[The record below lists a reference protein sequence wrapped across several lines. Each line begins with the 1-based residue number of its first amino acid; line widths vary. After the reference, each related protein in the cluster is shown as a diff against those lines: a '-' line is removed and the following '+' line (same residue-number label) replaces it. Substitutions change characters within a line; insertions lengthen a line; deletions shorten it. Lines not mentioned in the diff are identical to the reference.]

1 MSGKRYPEEFKIEAV
16 KQVVD
21 RGYSVSSVA
30 TRLDITTHSL
40 YAWIKKY
47 GPDSSTNKEQSDA
60 QAEIRRLQKE
70 LKRVTDERDIFK
82 KSRGVLRKAV
92 RLRYAFI
99 RDNICCWPVRLLCR
113 VLDVHP
119 SGFYAW
125 FKQPY
130 SQRHQVDLRL
140 TGQIKQFWLESG
152 CVYGYRKIH
161 LDLRD
166 SGQQCGVNRVW
177 RLMNRAGIK
186 AQVGYR
192 SPRARKGE
200 ASIVSPNRLQRQ
212 FNPDAPDKRWVT
224 DITYIRTHE
233 GWLYLAVVVDLF
245 SRKIIGWSMQSRMTK
260 DIVLNALLMAVWRRN
275 PQKPVLVHSDQGS
288 QYTSHEWQ
296 SFLKSHGL
304 EGSMSRRGNCHD
316 NAVAESFFQLLKRE
330 RIKKK
335 IYGTREEARS
345 DIFDYIEMFY
355 NSKRRH
361 GSSNQMSPTEYEN
374 QYYQRLGSAR
384 LSVAIQKS
392 VCIRLCCQP

>member
-21 RGYSVSSVA
+21 RGYSVASVA

-40 YAWIKKY
+40 YSWIKKY
-47 GPDSSTNKEQSDA
+47 GPDSSINKEQSDA

-99 RDNICCWPVRLLCR
+99 RDNTCCWPVRLLCR

-125 FKQPY
+125 LQQPH
-130 SQRHQVDLRL
+130 SQRHQADLRL

-177 RLMNRAGIK
+177 RLMKRIGIK

-212 FNPDAPDKRWVT
+212 FNPDAPDERWVT

-275 PQKPVLVHSDQGS
+275 PQKQVLVHSDQGS

-361 GSSNQMSPTEYEN
+361 GSSDQMSPTEYEN
-374 QYYQRLGSAR
+374 QYYQRLGS
-384 LSVAIQKS
+384 V
-392 VCIRLCCQP
+392 

>member
-152 CVYGYRKIH
+152 CIYGYRKIH

-374 QYYQRLGSAR
+374 QYYQRLGS
-384 LSVAIQKS
+384 V
-392 VCIRLCCQP
+392 

>member
-16 KQVVD
+16 NQVVD

-30 TRLDITTHSL
+30 TRLDITTHTL

-60 QAEIRRLQKE
+60 QAEILRLQKE

-99 RDNICCWPVRLLCR
+99 RDNTRCWPVRLLCR

-125 FKQPY
+125 LQQPH
-130 SQRHQVDLRL
+130 SQREQANQML

-166 SGQQCGVNRVW
+166 TGQQCGVNRVW
-177 RLMNRAGIK
+177 RLMKRAGIK

-200 ASIVSPNRLQRQ
+200 DSIVAPDRLQRQ
-212 FNPDAPDKRWVT
+212 FNPDAPDERWVT

-245 SRKIIGWSMQSRMTK
+245 SRKVIGWSMQSRMTK
-260 DIVLNALLMAVWRRN
+260 EIVLNALLMALWRRN
-275 PQKPVLVHSDQGS
+275 PQKAVLVHSDQGS
-288 QYTSHEWQ
+288 QYTSYEWQ

-361 GSSNQMSPTEYEN
+361 GSSDKMPPTEYEN
-374 QYYQRLGSAR
+374 R
-384 LSVAIQKS
+384 
-392 VCIRLCCQP
+392 

>member
-1 MSGKRYPEEFKIEAV
+1 MSGKRYPEEFKTEAV

-21 RGYSVSSVA
+21 RGYSVASVA

-60 QAEIRRLQKE
+60 QAEICRLQKE

-99 RDNICCWPVRLLCR
+99 RDNSCCWPVRLLCR

-125 FKQPY
+125 LQQPH
-130 SQRHQVDLRL
+130 SQRHQADLRL

-177 RLMNRAGIK
+177 RLMKRVGIK

-212 FNPDAPDKRWVT
+212 FNPDAPDERWVT

-260 DIVLNALLMAVWRRN
+260 DIVLNALLMAVWWRN
-275 PQKPVLVHSDQGS
+275 PEKQVLVHSDQGS

-361 GSSNQMSPTEYEN
+361 GSSEQMSPTEYEN
-374 QYYQRLGSAR
+374 QYYQRLGS
-384 LSVAIQKS
+384 V
-392 VCIRLCCQP
+392 

>member
-1 MSGKRYPEEFKIEAV
+1 MKKRNFSAEFKRESAQLVVDQKYTVADAAKAMDVGLSTMTRWV
-16 KQVVD
+16 KQLRD
-21 RGYSVSSVA
+21 ERQGKTPKASP
-30 TRLDITTHSL
+30 IT
-40 YAWIKKY
+40 
-47 GPDSSTNKEQSDA
+47 PEQI
-60 QAEIRRLQKE
+60 EIRKLRKKLQRIE
-70 LKRVTDERDIFK
+70 MENEILKK
-82 KSRGVLRKAV
+82 GGVLRKAV

-99 RDNICCWPVRLLCR
+99 RDNTCCWPVRLLCR

-125 FKQPY
+125 LQQPH
-130 SQRHQVDLRL
+130 SQRHQADLRL

-177 RLMNRAGIK
+177 RLMKRVGIK

-200 ASIVSPNRLQRQ
+200 ASIMSPNRLQRQ
-212 FNPDAPDKRWVT
+212 FNPDAPDERWVT

-275 PQKPVLVHSDQGS
+275 PEKQVLVHSDQGS

-316 NAVAESFFQLLKRE
+316 NAVAESFFLLLKRE

-361 GSSNQMSPTEYEN
+361 GSSEQMSPTEYEN
-374 QYYQRLGSAR
+374 QYYQRLGS
-384 LSVAIQKS
+384 V
-392 VCIRLCCQP
+392 

>member
-21 RGYSVSSVA
+21 RGYSVASVA

-40 YAWIKKY
+40 YSWIKKY
-47 GPDSSTNKEQSDA
+47 GPDSSINKEQSDA

-70 LKRVTDERDIFK
+70 LKRVTDERDILNLQ
-82 KSRGVLRKAV
+82 RGVLRKAV

-99 RDNICCWPVRLLCR
+99 RDNSCCWPVRLLCR

-125 FKQPY
+125 LQQPH
-130 SQRHQVDLRL
+130 SQRHQADLRL

-177 RLMNRAGIK
+177 RLMKRVGIK

-192 SPRARKGE
+192 SPRACKGE

-212 FNPDAPDKRWVT
+212 FNPDAPDERWVT

-275 PQKPVLVHSDQGS
+275 PQKQVLVHSDQGS

-316 NAVAESFFQLLKRE
+316 NVVAESFFQLLKRE

-361 GSSNQMSPTEYEN
+361 GSSDQMSPTEYEN
-374 QYYQRLGSAR
+374 QYYQRLGS
-384 LSVAIQKS
+384 V
-392 VCIRLCCQP
+392 

>member
-1 MSGKRYPEEFKIEAV
+1 GKRYPEEFKTEAV

-21 RGYSVSSVA
+21 RGYSVASVA

-99 RDNICCWPVRLLCR
+99 RDNSCCWPVRLLCR

-125 FKQPY
+125 LQQPH
-130 SQRHQVDLRL
+130 SQRHQADLRL

-177 RLMNRAGIK
+177 RLMKRVGIK

-212 FNPDAPDKRWVT
+212 FNPDAPDERWVT

-260 DIVLNALLMAVWRRN
+260 DIVLNALLMAVWWRN
-275 PQKPVLVHSDQGS
+275 PEKQVLVHSDQGS

-361 GSSNQMSPTEYEN
+361 GSSEQMSPTEYEN
-374 QYYQRLGSAR
+374 QYYQRLGS
-384 LSVAIQKS
+384 V
-392 VCIRLCCQP
+392 